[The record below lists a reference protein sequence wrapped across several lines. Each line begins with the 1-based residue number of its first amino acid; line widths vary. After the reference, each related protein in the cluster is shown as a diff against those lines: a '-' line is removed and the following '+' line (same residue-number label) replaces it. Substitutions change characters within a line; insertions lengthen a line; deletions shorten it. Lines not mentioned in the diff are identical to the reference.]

1 MKAMIF
7 AAGIGSRL
15 RPLTDEI
22 PKALVEVDGIPMI
35 ERVLMKFKAFGI
47 TEVIINV
54 HHHAE
59 KIIKF
64 LKQKDSFGLQISI
77 SDESECLLDTG
88 GGLWKASWFFDDNQ
102 PFLVHNVDV
111 LSGVHFDS
119 LLHYHL
125 SSPCIATLAVS
136 DRATSRYF
144 LFDNKMNLGGWEN
157 QKEDNRIVVGSQ
169 DADLLPFAFSGIQIV
184 DPAIFRLIQREGKFS
199 IVDVYLEMA
208 SNHII
213 KGMKHSSDEWIDM
226 GKLPDIERA
235 TLMIQQGR
243 FV

>member
-1 MKAMIF
+1 MIF

-22 PKALVEVDGIPMI
+22 PKALVKVDGIPMI
-35 ERVLMKFKAFGI
+35 ERVLMKFMAYGI

-59 KIIKF
+59 KIIEF
-64 LKQKDSFGLQISI
+64 LKLKDYFGLQISI

-88 GGLWKASWFFDDNQ
+88 GGLWKASWFFNDNQ

-119 LLHYHL
+119 MLHYHQ
-125 SSPCIATLAVS
+125 SSTCIATLAVS

-157 QKEDNRIVVGSQ
+157 HKENKRIVVGSQ
-169 DADLLPFAFSGIQIV
+169 DADLLPFAFSGIQII
-184 DPAIFRLIQREGKFS
+184 DPAVFKLIHKEGKFS
-199 IVDVYLEMA
+199 IVDIYLELA
-208 SNHII
+208 SYNII
-213 KGMKHSSDEWIDM
+213 KGMKHSSNEWIDM
-226 GKLPDIERA
+226 GKLPDIEKA
-235 TLMIQQGR
+235 ALMIKQGQ

>member
-22 PKALVEVDGIPMI
+22 PKALVKVDGVPMI

-59 KIIKF
+59 KIIEF
-64 LKQKDSFGLQISI
+64 LKQKDSFGLQVSI
-77 SDESECLLDTG
+77 SDESDYLLDTG
-88 GGLWKASWFFDDNQ
+88 GGLWKAAWFFSDNQ

-111 LSGVHFDS
+111 LSGVSFES
-119 LLHYHL
+119 MLLYHQ
-125 SSPCIATLAVS
+125 SSPGIATLAVS

-144 LFDNKMNLGGWEN
+144 LFDNEMILGGWEN
-157 QKEDNRIVVGSQ
+157 VKEQRRIVVG
-169 DADLLPFAFSGIQIV
+169 DEKVTLRPLAFSGIQIV
-184 DPAIFRLIQREGKFS
+184 DPAVFRLIHREGKFS
-199 IVDVYLEMA
+199 IVDVYLELA

-213 KGMKHSSDEWIDM
+213 KGMMHSSDDWIDM

-235 TLMIQQGR
+235 TIMIQQGR

>member
-22 PKALVEVDGIPMI
+22 PKALVKVDGIPMI
-35 ERVLMKFKAFGI
+35 ERVLMKFMAYGI

-59 KIIKF
+59 KIIEF
-64 LKQKDSFGLQISI
+64 LKLKDYFGLQISI

-88 GGLWKASWFFDDNQ
+88 GGLWKASWFFNDNQ

-119 LLHYHL
+119 MLHYHQ
-125 SSPCIATLAVS
+125 SSTCIATLAVS

-157 QKEDNRIVVGSQ
+157 HKENKRIVVGSQ
-169 DADLLPFAFSGIQIV
+169 DADLLPFAFSGIQII
-184 DPAIFRLIQREGKFS
+184 DPAVFKLIHKEGKFS
-199 IVDVYLEMA
+199 IVDIYLELA
-208 SNHII
+208 SYNII
-213 KGMKHSSDEWIDM
+213 KGMKHSSNEWIDM
-226 GKLPDIERA
+226 GKLPDIEKA
-235 TLMIQQGR
+235 ALMIKQGQ